1 MSFHN
6 DLQKQYSP
14 AGPATRRRPLTLTI
28 IAILLFVTYTGIRAV
43 METWDNDGFPEALA
57 VKLELLPI
65 IFPVHMVTGGLS
77 LLLVPATILLRKT
90 RLHKIMGRVT
100 AADILLAGITA
111 PFVAWAVPVTIVSA
125 AGFTAQALVWLGLLA
140 AGIWNIRN
148 DRVAGHQTCMLLMAA
163 VTSGA
168 LFFRIFLG
176 LWSRFGVH
184 HYFNEFYAVN
194 AWIAWGTPL
203 LAVLVF
209 HRVRG
214 KKGAHPAKRSGD
226 GWDR

>member
-1 MSFHN
+1 
-6 DLQKQYSP
+6 
-14 AGPATRRRPLTLTI
+14 
-28 IAILLFVTYTGIRAV
+28 
-43 METWDNDGFPEALA
+43 MEAWDSEGFPEALA

-65 IFPVHMVTGGLS
+65 IFPVHMVAGGLS

-90 RLHKIMGRVT
+90 PFHKTMGRIT
-100 AADILLAGITA
+100 AADILLAGVTA

-125 AGFTAQALVWLGLLA
+125 AGFTAQALVWVGLLS

-148 DRVAGHQTCMLLMAA
+148 GHIAAHQTCMLLMAA

-176 LWSRFGVH
+176 LWVKFGHH

-194 AWIAWGTPL
+194 AWIAWSLPL
-203 LAVLVF
+203 LTVLVF
-209 HRVRG
+209 ARVSGGIAKDRFFSNQPFEARKSSRLRVR
-214 KKGAHPAKRSGD
+214 
-226 GWDR
+226 